1 MKYKATVEIKGRI
14 EIEVDTTDIVKA
26 AKIASEA
33 IYANNKFDELDGFS
47 VETIRVERTLS

>member
-47 VETIRVERTLS
+47 AETIRVERTLS